1 MRRPCWKG
9 SSSLASRV
17 GAPHQF
23 WGLWRL
29 SPIRR
34 SCVCVWG
41 GNLLW
46 LPGARLEDPTQ
57 QAQRVTV
64 SIAGAGDHKRLGRW
78 FFLSPAHVD

>member
-1 MRRPCWKG
+1 M
-9 SSSLASRV
+9 
-17 GAPHQF
+17 
-23 WGLWRL
+23 
-29 SPIRR
+29 
-34 SCVCVWG
+34 CVVG

-46 LPGARLEDPTQ
+46 LPGARLEDPTR